1 MNILHERPG
10 IGEYVELRAAAGLAP
25 KEEAVAH
32 TALLNSMLCVVMR
45 DDHGQLLG
53 MGRIIGDGACYFQ
66 IVDVLIHPS
75 SQGEEC
81 QQTIMNALMEYLEQ
95 QAPQGAHILL
105 MADVPSVGFYRK
117 YGFELTYP
125 NSLSMTRRL

>member
-1 MNILHERPG
+1 MNMLHEVPG
-10 IGEYVELRAAAGLAP
+10 IGEYMELRAAAGLAP

-32 TALLNSMLCVVMR
+32 TALMNLMLSVVMR
-45 DDHGQLLG
+45 DDQGQLIG

-66 IVDVLIHPS
+66 IVDVMVHPS
-75 SQGEEC
+75 REGEEW
-81 QQTIMNALMEYLEQ
+81 QQTIMNVLMEYVQQ
-95 QAPQGAHILL
+95 QAPQGADILL

-125 NSLSMTRRL
+125 HSLSMIRRL